1 MFYTLD
7 PYYNTKFYNEAKE
20 ALKNNNVKF
29 SEFLDIKTPY
39 NWYYKLPDGI
49 KPIMVNYD
57 EKEKSRFFIRKVQ
70 ALRPNEEYVLQRRT
84 DDTGANITKYIY
96 NDAFRDI
103 TDYGVFFNIK
113 NKDELLRIS
122 KEYPGKIYYLGKYYD
137 NKFRVCLCN
146 NKMIKNYIEPSQI
159 LLEKTPEMK
168 EPGRF
173 EADFNYLVLKLKDYI
188 VKYTETIY
196 AENGSIIRP
205 KSYDTT
211 NTKIFI

>member
-1 MFYTLD
+1 MNIFEIID
-7 PYYNTKFYNEAKE
+7 NE
-20 ALKNNNVKF
+20 N
-29 SEFLDIKTPY
+29 S
-39 NWYYKLPDGI
+39 
-49 KPIMVNYD
+49 D
-57 EKEKSRFFIRKVQ
+57 EKITEAINRLDDINIKDYNGWTP
-70 ALRPNEEYVLQRRT
+70 LRYACYHGKLEIIKYLIKQ
-84 DDTGANITKYIY
+84 GAN
-96 NDAFRDI
+96 
-103 TDYGVFFNIK
+103 VNIK